1 MRAKFINE
9 KFVEGGD
16 PVKQMGIGA
25 FTKKFIQRE
34 IKKLRGSIDQDSIDE
49 FVGDLAQELGG
60 AFEMYL
66 DGEDKEELYF
76 LYILMGKKR
85 IKIVGFDIDD
95 FNGPEK
101 YSYDLRD
108 QHTWLYDKKIQPWIN
123 KGWEEAHEEE
133 NGDYYEYI
141 LVKYDK

>member
-9 KFVEGGD
+9 KFKEDTD
-16 PVKQMGIGA
+16 PIRDMGIGA
-25 FTKKFIQRE
+25 FTKKFIQSE